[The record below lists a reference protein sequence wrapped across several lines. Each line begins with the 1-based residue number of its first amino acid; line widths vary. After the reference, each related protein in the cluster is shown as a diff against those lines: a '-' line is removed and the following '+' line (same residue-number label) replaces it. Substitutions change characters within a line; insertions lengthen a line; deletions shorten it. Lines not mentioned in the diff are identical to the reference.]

1 MRILKLLGAVLLV
14 AVVGLGGFL
23 AKTVKRVT
31 WRPLVKRGAPERLVF
46 SNVRVFT
53 ATDAGVLEG
62 QQVVV
67 ADGKIVSI
75 GRMVSEASAGGPD
88 GTGRVITSA
97 GEPAGAIDGT
107 GKTLLPGLI
116 DAHVHLFNTAA
127 PPWYLALPDG
137 KHSLEAYVFSGV
149 TSVVSM
155 GDDAK
160 QMKDAKAQ
168 LASGAWVGPRIVA
181 AGSPITRTGGHPAA
195 SKNEILP
202 TVLGPLIPDFAY
214 EIETPAD
221 ADAAVET
228 MKTNGASFVK
238 MVVDDL
244 PGGMPRLEEAHLKAI
259 VEAAHKRGLK
269 AVAHV
274 GNADDAMLAVKAGVD
289 ALNHMPNLGP
299 MNDAQVEALKTAG
312 IPVVPTMIIFERGAQ
327 MSESHYVFGELE
339 QQIEAP
345 EVLEQLSDATC
356 AKNNPH
362 PFLGKW
368 LSAMAAARPHRTASL
383 GAMYRAGV
391 PLFVGT
397 DSSIIGNVAGASIHH
412 ELKMLVSSGMTPHD
426 ALLGATV
433 LPSRFF
439 FPDARI
445 GVIEPGAEADLLLV
459 DGNPLEDIAATSK
472 INTVVQGG
480 KVVTR
485 L

>member
-1 MRILKLLGAVLLV
+1 MRVLKLLGAVLLV

-23 AKTVKRVT
+23 AKTVKRVS
-31 WRPLVKRGAPERLVF
+31 WRPLVKAGVSERLVI

-62 QQVVV
+62 QQVVIEG
-67 ADGKIVSI
+67 GKILRV
-75 GRMVSEASAGGPD
+75 GPAPAGL
-88 GTGRVITSA
+88 TEGRV
-97 GEPAGAIDGT
+97 IDGT

-116 DAHVHLFNTAA
+116 DAHVHLFNTPA

-155 GDDAK
+155 GDDATE
-160 QMKDAKAQ
+160 MKKAKAQ
-168 LASGAWVGPRIVA
+168 LASGAWVGPRIA
-181 AGSPITRTGGHPAA
+181 SAGSPITRTGGHPAA
-195 SKNEILP
+195 SKNELVP
-202 TVLGPLIPDFAY
+202 TVLGPIVPDFAY
-214 EIETPAD
+214 EIETPQD
-221 ADAAVET
+221 ADAAVEK
-228 MKTNGASFVK
+228 MKANGASFVK
-238 MVVDDL
+238 VVVDDL
-244 PGGMPRLEEAHLKAI
+244 PGGMPRLEEAHLKA
-259 VEAAHKRGLK
+259 VVDAAHKRGIK

-274 GNADDAMLAVKAGVD
+274 GTAEDATLAVKAGID

-299 MNDAQVEALKTAG
+299 MSDEQVATLKAAG

-327 MSESHYVFGELE
+327 MSESHYVFGEME
-339 QQIEAP
+339 KQIEAP

-397 DSSIIGNVAGASIHH
+397 DSSIIGNVAGASMHH
-412 ELKMLVSSGMTPHD
+412 ELKMLVGAGMTPHD

-433 LPSRFF
+433 LPARFF
-439 FPDARI
+439 FPGERI
-445 GVIEPGAEADLLLV
+445 GVIEEGAEADLLLV
-459 DGNPLEDIAATSK
+459 DGNPLEDISVTSK
-472 INTVVQGG
+472 IVTIVQSG
-480 KVVTR
+480 KPVER